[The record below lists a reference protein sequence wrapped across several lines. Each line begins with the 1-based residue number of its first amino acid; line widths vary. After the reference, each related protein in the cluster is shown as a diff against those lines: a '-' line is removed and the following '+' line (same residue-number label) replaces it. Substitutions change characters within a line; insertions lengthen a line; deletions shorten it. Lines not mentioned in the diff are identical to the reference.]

1 MPEVAVKSEGG
12 GEVLSR
18 GPTPFP
24 SRTRLQASTSPC
36 RHPPPLP
43 PKKKKKRASIKELWR
58 RLEKAWAD
66 FQWDFR
72 RRHKG
77 QKFFAFVCRS
87 NGPDEPWAG
96 GSACHRGP
104 DLLWELISIIWGELY
119 RLRVYIHAW
128 ESKIRAKWTE
138 TNLLYS
144 LKKSQR
150 GGSKECSRGERKK
163 KNRKKQKQKH
173 VKLSRGPF
181 SNVGLV
187 FKE

>member
-36 RHPPPLP
+36 RQAPPP
-43 PKKKKKRASIKELWR
+43 KKRASIKELWH

-77 QKFFAFVCRS
+77 QKSFAFVCRS

-144 LKKSQR
+144 LKKANEEAPRSVVAGR
-150 GGSKECSRGERKK
+150 EKKTKEK
-163 KNRKKQKQKH
+163 KNRKKQKN